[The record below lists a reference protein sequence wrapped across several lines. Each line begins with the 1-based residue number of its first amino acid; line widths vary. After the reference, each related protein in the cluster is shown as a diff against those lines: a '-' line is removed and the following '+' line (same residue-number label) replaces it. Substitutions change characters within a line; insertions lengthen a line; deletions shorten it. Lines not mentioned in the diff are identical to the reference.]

1 MDKAK
6 QLQCL
11 KNLFIRKEVIKQKV
25 NELRRQKYM
34 LEREID
40 NLVNQMV
47 LAD

>member
-1 MDKAK
+1 MDKEK

-11 KNLFIRKEVIKQKV
+11 KNLSIRKEVIKQKV
-25 NELRRQKYM
+25 NELRRQKYT